1 MKIENL
7 INLTSQELIERLEKD
22 GLSRNAIAAGSG
34 VTQPQIQRAAT
45 GEREL
50 RETNYRL
57 LLGFAVLRLA

>member
-1 MKIENL
+1 MKIESL
-7 INLTSQELIERLEKD
+7 IKLTSQEIIANLEKD
-22 GLSRNAIAAGSG
+22 GLSRNAIAASSG

-57 LLGFAVLRLA
+57 LLGFAVERLA